1 MTKKLLSYLV
11 LLTMLFSSC
20 SKLEGMSKNAT
31 KASENSGKAAKA
43 ASESREEI
51 ANGRIMSRA
60 GAARTARRD
69 SLENMKKLKTVEGKV
84 VEAATYYKAFEYQ
97 LWTGQRYDT
106 DEYLESL
113 MEDAM
118 NELYRNLSELNKGK
132 SILDTNPTA
141 FRILPWRLKR
151 DSNLLA
157 MALGLHKLH
166 GLQMTVNPQ
175 LLNDYSINSAF
186 KDDGMSPLDLIK
198 DAMIKINE
206 YENGFLSYGEF
217 KPHEVVV
224 YENLEEFRGLLN
236 TRYNMILTLAIAE
249 LTDVDEN
256 SFSAIASLILPT
268 SWKKLKSE
276 YMDIND
282 AKKRKANKYLDEA
295 FKLKDFMQSVGL
307 APYMYNDI
315 QKIFKKMVH
324 PSRADEDML
333 ILSVDDQRN
342 INDYYGALENLFEIS
357 GNRII
362 NII

>member
-1 MTKKLLSYLV
+1 MTKTLMSYLV
-11 LLTMLFSSC
+11 LMTLLFTSC
-20 SKLEGMSKNAT
+20 SKLEDMSKNAT
-31 KASENSGKAAKA
+31 KASENSGKAAEA

-69 SLENMKKLKTVEGKV
+69 SLENMKELKTVEGKV

-118 NELYRNLSELNKGK
+118 NELYRNLAELNGGK
-132 SILDTNPTA
+132 SLLDTNPTA
-141 FRILPWRLKR
+141 FRVLPWRLKR
-151 DSNLLA
+151 DSNILA

-175 LLNDYSINSAF
+175 LLNEYSINSAF

-198 DAMIKINE
+198 DGFIKINA
-206 YENGFLSYGEF
+206 YENGYLAYGEL
-217 KPHEVVV
+217 KAHEVVI
-224 YENLEEFRGLLN
+224 YENIEEFRGLLN
-236 TRYNMILTLAIAE
+236 TRYNMILTLALAE
-249 LTDVDEN
+249 LTNVDDN

-268 SWKKLKSE
+268 SWKKLDSE
-276 YMDIND
+276 YMELNE
-282 AKKRKANKYLDEA
+282 AKRRKANKYLEEA
-295 FKLKDFMQSVGL
+295 FKLKDFMQKVG
-307 APYMYNDI
+307 ATPYMYNDI

-324 PSRADEDML
+324 PSRADEDMI
-333 ILSVDDQRN
+333 ILSVDDQKS
-342 INDYYGALENLFEIS
+342 INDYYGALESLFEIS

-362 NII
+362 DII